1 MTKAET
7 SKLLAA
13 IYAIFPRAYEKAGAE
28 ATRDAWEIMFENEQ
42 YEVVKTAVKKILQ
55 TSRYAPTISEVNAEI
70 AKYKDGLRARLS
82 QYNFYF
88 GDMAPE
94 CKQCTVK
101 ERLEVVVKCGAR
113 KCPRETSAYEKQQWY
128 LTDKQ
133 VQQIKIILK

>member
-28 ATRDAWEIMFENEQ
+28 ATRDAWEMMFEDET
-42 YEVVKTAVKKILQ
+42 YEVVKVAVKKILQ
-55 TSRYAPTISEVNAEI
+55 TSKFAPTISEVNAEI
-70 AKYKDGLRARLS
+70 SKYKDVLRARLR

-101 ERLEVVVKCGAR
+101 DRLGVVVKCGAR
-113 KCPRETSAYEKQQWY
+113 MCPKEVSAYEKQQWF

-133 VQQIKIILK
+133 VEQIKSILK

>member
-28 ATRDAWEIMFENEQ
+28 ATRDAWEMMFEDET
-42 YEVVKTAVKKILQ
+42 YEVVKVAVKKILQ
-55 TSRYAPTISEVNAEI
+55 TSKFAPTISEVNAEI
-70 AKYKDGLRARLS
+70 SKYKGVLRARLR

-101 ERLEVVVKCGAR
+101 DRLGVVVKCGAR
-113 KCPRETSAYEKQQWY
+113 MCPKEVSAYEKQQWF

-133 VQQIKIILK
+133 VEQIKSILK